1 MPTFRLLPD
10 LEEAIRHLPGVRA
23 ASVVTNA
30 EKVPVEV
37 HVLAAPGKPA
47 RHVVRDVQSLA
58 MARYDIDLDHRI
70 VSVVLLADEDVPE
83 LAAHRAAGPAG
94 NAAPAGNGSAA
105 HEPARSGQAAPV
117 DPDLVA
123 AAADLAATARE
134 EAIAEPAPAP
144 AVPSVEVAGSAP
156 AGSAGTGD
164 RVEQWG
170 SVPEVRPV
178 ISSIM
183 VRTAGAEAEAT
194 VALGAEGKVYEGRV
208 IGSGAPTHR
217 PRLVAEATLAA
228 LRDLLDTRAE
238 VEDAF
243 LHDTGSRLVALT
255 VLSITVPRVGPQAV
269 SGSAV
274 VRTDEA
280 DAVARSVLDAVNRRL
295 SSS

>member
-10 LEEAIRHLPGVRA
+10 LEEAIRHLPGIRA

-70 VSVVLLADEDVPE
+70 VSVVLLADEDVPQFPVPVP
-83 LAAHRAAGPAG
+83 PAVVTEI
-94 NAAPAGNGSAA
+94 ASSNGSAA
-105 HEPARSGQAAPV
+105 AGEVSEPTLDDAVGSP
-117 DPDLVA
+117 L
-123 AAADLAATARE
+123 
-134 EAIAEPAPAP
+134 EAVGSPLEAVGSPLD
-144 AVPSVEVAGSAP
+144 AVPAEGTSELIVNLADAERTDWGAP
-156 AGSAGTGD
+156 AG
-164 RVEQWG
+164 
-170 SVPEVRPV
+170 EVRPV

-194 VALGAEGKVYEGRV
+194 VALGAEGKIFQGRV
-208 IGSGAPTHR
+208 VGSGAPTHR
-217 PRLVAEATLAA
+217 ARLVAQATLVA
-228 LRDLLDTRAE
+228 LGELLDSTAE

-243 LHDTGSRLVALT
+243 VHDTGSRLVALT
-255 VLSITVPRVGPQAV
+255 VLSITVPRLGPQAI
-269 SGSAV
+269 SGSAI
-274 VRTDEA
+274 VRTDEP

-295 SSS
+295 TVG

>member
-30 EKVPVEV
+30 ERVPVEV

-83 LAAHRAAGPAG
+83 LTAPRAAGRDETAPVPEPPAT
-94 NAAPAGNGSAA
+94 ASNGSTTHSAVGTG
-105 HEPARSGQAAPV
+105 PAAPV
-117 DPDLVA
+117 DADLVA
-123 AAADLAATARE
+123 AAAALAAAARE
-134 EAIAEPAPAP
+134 EATAEARPAPV
-144 AVPSVEVAGSAP
+144 VPSADVGERADHWTSG
-156 AGSAGTGD
+156 
-164 RVEQWG
+164 
-170 SVPEVRPV
+170 PEVRPV

-217 PRLVAEATLAA
+217 PRLVAQATLAA
-228 LRDLLDTRAE
+228 VRDLLDTQAE

>member
-70 VSVVLLADEDVPE
+70 VSVVLLADEDVPVIP
-83 LAAHRAAGPAG
+83 AALPTTAGHG
-94 NAAPAGNGSAA
+94 
-105 HEPARSGQAAPV
+105 AAPV
-117 DPDLVA
+117 NGSTDRVTDEPDVERA
-123 AAADLAATARE
+123 PVEPVSDYPVDVGP
-134 EAIAEPAPAP
+134 EPAPTAAP
-144 AVPSVEVAGSAP
+144 LPTLTFAP
-156 AGSAGTGD
+156 PVNTGPPVVTVTTADDEWAATGT
-164 RVEQWG
+164 
-170 SVPEVRPV
+170 EVRPV
-178 ISSIM
+178 ISAIM

-194 VALGAEGKVYEGRV
+194 VSLAAGGKIYEGRV
-208 IGSGAPTHR
+208 VGSGAPTHR
-217 PRLVAEATLAA
+217 ARLVAQATLVA
-228 LRDLLDTRAE
+228 LGELLDTTAE

-243 LHDTGSRLVALT
+243 VHDTGSRLVALT
-255 VLSITVPRVGPQAV
+255 VLSVTVPRLGPQAV
-269 SGSAV
+269 SGSAI

-295 SSS
+295 TVA